1 MEQLKLTEQDLINA
15 VCLFHAKFKSV
26 SPKEIEVELSFD
38 DDAGYVAEACI
49 NGSCDLYNTTN
60 FITAIRLYLDEQL
73 GKDSIS
79 ARIELDIEDEMVA
92 NISW

>member
-26 SPKEIEVELSFD
+26 SPEEVEVELSYD
-38 DDAGYVAEACI
+38 DDAGYGAEAYI

-60 FITAIRLYLDEQL
+60 FITAIRLYIDEQL
-73 GKDSIS
+73 GKDSLS
-79 ARIELDIEDEMVA
+79 ARIVLDIEDEMVA
-92 NISW
+92 NVSW